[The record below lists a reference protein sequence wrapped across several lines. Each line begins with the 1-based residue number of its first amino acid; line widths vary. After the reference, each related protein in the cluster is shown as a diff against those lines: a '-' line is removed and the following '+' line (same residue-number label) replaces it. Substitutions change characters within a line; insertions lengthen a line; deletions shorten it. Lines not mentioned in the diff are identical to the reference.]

1 MIVEI
6 DGSFGEGGG
15 QILRT
20 SLTLSV
26 LTGTP
31 FRMFNIRKNRPKPG
45 LQHQHLTAVKVVKA
59 LSNAITKGDFLGSE
73 ELYFEPK
80 GIVDRLDYRFDVGT
94 AGSVTLILQTVLP
107 LMINRNISLTLI
119 GGTDVPKAP
128 TIDYIRLVFLPLL
141 ERLGLKAKVEL
152 IRRGHYPEGGGEI
165 RISDV
170 RGELSRFELINRGKI
185 LRIEGISHVS
195 SLPDHIAT
203 RQKTSAESLLKEL
216 GVPVNISI
224 DVRSGERSKG
234 SGIALAAI
242 TENSVLG
249 ADSLGER
256 GVRAETVGETAA
268 RTLLED
274 LKSGAAVDRHMS
286 DMLMLYAALAR
297 GSFTGAELTSHAKTN
312 AEVIRKFLNIDYEIS
327 GSKPFTFRVR

>member
-1 MIVEI
+1 
-6 DGSFGEGGG
+6 
-15 QILRT
+15 
-20 SLTLSV
+20 
-26 LTGTP
+26 
-31 FRMFNIRKNRPKPG
+31 MFNIRKNRPKPG

-59 LSNAITKGDFLGSE
+59 LTKAVTKGDFLGSE

-128 TIDYIRLVFLPLL
+128 TIDYVRLVFLPLL

-170 RGELSRFELINRGKI
+170 RGELSRFELMNRGKV

-216 GVPVNISI
+216 GVPINIST

-234 SGIALAAI
+234 SGIALAAV

-256 GVRAETVGETAA
+256 GVRAETVGESAA

-327 GSKPFTFRVR
+327 GSKPFTFKVR

>member
-128 TIDYIRLVFLPLL
+128 TIDYVRLVFLPLL